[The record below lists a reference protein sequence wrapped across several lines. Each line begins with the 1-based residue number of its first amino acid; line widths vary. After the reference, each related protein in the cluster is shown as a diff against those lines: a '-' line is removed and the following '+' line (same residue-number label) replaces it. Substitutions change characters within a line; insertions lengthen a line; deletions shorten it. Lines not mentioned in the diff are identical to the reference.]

1 MDSKKLAHLREDYS
15 KKELDTSDVSKN
27 PIKQFKVWIKE
38 ALKSE
43 VPEPNAMTLS
53 TVNPDGLPT
62 GRIVLL
68 KDIAKDG
75 FTFYTNYN
83 SDKGNDMA
91 KNKNVALTFVW
102 LELERQVRIEGI
114 VKKVSRKTS
123 KKYFQSRPKKS
134 QMGAWVS
141 SQSAVIKNRKVLENS
156 MKDLEKKYKDAE
168 VLPCPPH
175 WGGYLVQPV
184 VIEFWQGR
192 RSRLHDRIRYK
203 LTKKGKWK
211 MERLAP

>member
-1 MDSKKLAHLREDYS
+1 MASKKLAHLREDYS
-15 KKELDTSDVSKN
+15 KKELDISDVLDN
-27 PIKQFKVWIKE
+27 PINQFETWIKE

-53 TVNPDGLPT
+53 TVSSDGIPSA
-62 GRIVLL
+62 RVVLL
-68 KDIAKDG
+68 KDLDKNG
-75 FTFYTNYN
+75 FTFFTNYK
-83 SDKGNDMA
+83 SQKGKEIA

-102 LELERQVRIEGI
+102 LELERQVRIEGV
-114 VKKVSRKTS
+114 VKKVSRKVS

-141 SQSAVIKNRKVLENS
+141 SQSKVIKNRSVLEKS
-156 MKDLEKKYKDAE
+156 MKDLEKRFKEEE

-184 VIEFWQGR
+184 IIEFWQGR

-203 LTKKGKWK
+203 LSKKGKWK

>member
-1 MDSKKLAHLREDYS
+1 MDSKKLASLREDYS
-15 KKELDTSDVSKN
+15 KKELDITDVYKN
-27 PIKQFKVWIKE
+27 PIKQFGVWMKE
-38 ALKSE
+38 ALRSE

-53 TVNPDGLPT
+53 TVSPDGLPS

-68 KDIAKDG
+68 KDLSEKG
-75 FTFYTNYN
+75 FTFYTNYM
-83 SDKGNDMA
+83 SDKGKDMA

-114 VKKVSRKTS
+114 IKKVSRKKS
-123 KKYFQSRPKKS
+123 EKYFQSRPKKS

-141 SQSAVIKNRKVLENS
+141 SQSKVIKNRQVLEDS
-156 MKDLEKKYKDAE
+156 MKELEKKYKNEE

-184 VIEFWQGR
+184 AIEFWQGR

-203 LTKKGKWK
+203 LTKKGEWK
-211 MERLAP
+211 KERLAP

>member
-1 MDSKKLAHLREDYS
+1 MDSKKLASLREDYS
-15 KKELDTSDVSKN
+15 KKELDISDVYKN
-27 PIKQFKVWIKE
+27 PIKQFGVWMKE
-38 ALKSE
+38 ALRSE

-53 TVNPDGLPT
+53 TVSPDGLPS

-68 KDIAKDG
+68 KDLSDKG
-75 FTFYTNYN
+75 FTFYTNYM
-83 SDKGNDMA
+83 SDKGKDMA

-114 VKKVSRKTS
+114 IKKVSRKKS
-123 KKYFQSRPKKS
+123 EKYFQSRPKKS

-141 SQSAVIKNRKVLENS
+141 SQSKVIKNRQVLEDS
-156 MKDLEKKYKDAE
+156 MKELEKKYKNEE

-184 VIEFWQGR
+184 AIEFWQGR

-203 LTKKGKWK
+203 LTKKGAWK
-211 MERLAP
+211 KERLAP